1 MMKKRLEEIC
11 NRQVEREA
19 YSSNLY
25 LAMASWAE
33 TQGMSGVADW
43 MYQQAEEERMH
54 MLKFVKFINER
65 GGHAIISA
73 LEKPPVDYKGVSEMF
88 DEVLHHEQFVTAS
101 INEIVTMATE
111 EKDYALL
118 NWLQWFVSEQVEE
131 ESSVQAVIDKLKLLG
146 SHNMYMFDR
155 DILSMRSAQ
164 TPPATE

>member
-1 MMKKRLEEIC
+1 MKKRLEEIC

-33 TQGMSGVADW
+33 TKGMSGVADW
-43 MYQQAEEERMH
+43 MYQQADEERMH

-73 LEKPPVDYKGVSEMF
+73 LEKPPVDYKGVVEMF
-88 DEVLHHEQFVTAS
+88 DEVLAHEKFVTAS

-155 DILSMRSAQ
+155 DILSMRSAEK
-164 TPPATE
+164 PPAAE